1 MQTYF
6 YWKRKFLQS
15 DHNNDLK
22 NLIKH
27 IWNQD
32 NHLGV
37 RRICLILSN
46 QYHLK
51 VNHKKVQRLMVLLNI
66 KGLGYSKQ
74 KRKYD
79 SSKGPEGRRVKNRLN
94 RRFKTDRPWQK
105 LVSDMT
111 EFKVPKTNE
120 KVYLEPIMDL
130 YNNEILSY
138 SITSGSPN
146 LRFAISPLQKLET
159 LIPKLSYRT
168 TMHTDQGLQYRHK
181 SWQKLLKENSIFV
194 SMSKKARCHDN
205 ACIESFF
212 NKLKVEIKELKEYNN
227 SSELIKDIE
236 NWIAYYNCR
245 RIQVRLDGYSPL
257 EYKNMKIY

>member
-1 MQTYF
+1 
-6 YWKRKFLQS
+6 
-15 DHNNDLK
+15 
-22 NLIKH
+22 
-27 IWNQD
+27 
-32 NHLGV
+32 
-37 RRICLILSN
+37 
-46 QYHLK
+46 
-51 VNHKKVQRLMVLLNI
+51 
-66 KGLGYSKQ
+66 
-74 KRKYD
+74 
-79 SSKGPEGRRVKNRLN
+79 
-94 RRFKTDRPWQK
+94 
-105 LVSDMT
+105 
-111 EFKVPKTNE
+111 
-120 KVYLEPIMDL
+120 MDL

-146 LRFAISPLQKLET
+146 LRFALSPLQKLET

-168 TMHTDQGLQYRHK
+168 TMHTDQGWQYRHK
-181 SWQKLLKENSIFV
+181 SWQKFLKENSIFV